1 MSHPRSTNTS
11 DPESEAARVFV
22 GGVPPGADQDA
33 LEKMFE
39 KHGKI
44 KGVSVFKGF
53 AFVQYDKR
61 DEAEAAIKEENGK
74 EFQGNRIEVK
84 FAKRGANKGKDS
96 GGGGGGND
104 DQSNDQG
111 RPPMREPQP
120 YPPGGGGGRGGRGG
134 QRGRGGYGRGGYDGG
149 GRGGG
154 YVPAPPRGVYGG
166 YDDNGPG
173 GYGGRGGYGGP
184 GGGRGGRFGPDG
196 GPGGGPPGKQDRRND
211 CEIVCVSRHQ
221 RSYAEVIEGRLK
233 NFGLK
238 IDVLFPNPDI
248 PLPKILGN
256 IASRGVLFAIVVTPL
271 NEDHK
276 SMTVNILQG
285 PTPQEHRNMP
295 YDDAIAL
302 LAKTFEQSG
311 GGGGL
316 GGGPTERVV
325 GPNDEVPN
333 DIRTCIG
340 FLMDQRPLSVMEYDK
355 LIKYFAQRREAVLK
369 QEYGDNIPADLAQP
383 PIGPPVDPATKAKQ
397 NELNERILAIL
408 NKPKPKPSG
417 PSSQIG
423 AGPSTSG
430 GGSGLNSSLQMAI
443 DNLIRTG
450 PNLLNQVQASTSGY
464 SGAGGGGEQY
474 GHYGYD

>member
-1 MSHPRSTNTS
+1 MSHSRSNTS
-11 DPESEAARVFV
+11 EPGSEASRVFV
-22 GGVPPGADQDA
+22 GGVPPGADQEG

-39 KHGKI
+39 KHGKV

-53 AFVQYDKR
+53 AFIQYDKR
-61 DEAEAAIKEENGK
+61 EEADAAIKEENGK
-74 EFQGNRIEVK
+74 DFQGNRIEVK
-84 FAKRGANKGKDS
+84 YAKRGANKGKD
-96 GGGGGGND
+96 GGGND
-104 DQSNDQG
+104 DQHSDQG

-120 YPPGGGGGRGGRGG
+120 YPPAGGRGGRGG
-134 QRGRGGYGRGGYDGG
+134 QRGRGGGYGRGGYDGG

-154 YVPAPPRGVYGG
+154 YVPAPPRGVYGSF
-166 YDDNGPG
+166 DDSGPG
-173 GYGGRGGYGGP
+173 FGGRGGYGGP

-196 GPGGGPPGKQDRRND
+196 GPPGGGPPGAPDRRND
-211 CEIVCVSRHQ
+211 CEIVCVSRYQ
-221 RSYAEVIEGRLK
+221 RNYAEVIEGRLK
-233 NFGLK
+233 NFGLEV
-238 IDVLFPNPDI
+238 DVLFPNPDI

-271 NEDHK
+271 NEEHK

-311 GGGGL
+311 GSGP
-316 GGGPTERVV
+316 GGPGGAGSGPAERVV
-325 GPNDEVPN
+325 GANDEVPN

-340 FLMDQRPLSVMEYDK
+340 FLMEQRPLSVMEYDK
-355 LIKYFAQRREAVLK
+355 LIKYFALRREAVLK
-369 QEYGDNIPADLAQP
+369 QEYGDAIPADLAQP

-408 NKPKPKPSG
+408 NKPKPKPAA
-417 PSSQIG
+417 PSSQV
-423 AGPSTSG
+423 AGPSGAAPG
-430 GGSGLNSSLQMAI
+430 GGLNNSLQMAI

-450 PNLLNQVQASTSGY
+450 PNLLNQVQASTSGGY
-464 SGAGGGGEQY
+464 SGGGGEQY